1 MRTDIIE
8 YLQKE
13 VYHRCKQPTNKFGM
27 GCYYHIEAVVKNARD
42 NMRLRRF
49 KIMDISKKDWKL
61 FRERLSGWQENYME
75 GLVKEYAN
83 FLNDD
88 KKPAS
93 EKFWELEK
101 RIKEDK
107 RHPGVIMEMSK
118 SEVIWDIVR
127 LIRLKVITYDDLSD
141 FSDEL
146 QLEVKRILEMSR

>member
-1 MRTDIIE
+1 MSCGGI
-8 YLQKE
+8 
-13 VYHRCKQPTNKFGM
+13 
-27 GCYYHIEAVVKNARD
+27 
-42 NMRLRRF
+42 NMRMMRF
-49 KIMDISKKDWKL
+49 KIMDISQMDWKL
-61 FRERLSGWQENYME
+61 FREKLSDRQENYME

-101 RIKEDK
+101 LIKEDK
-107 RHPGVIMEMSK
+107 RHPGVVMELKK

-127 LIRLKVITYDDLSD
+127 LIRLKVITYNDLSD

-146 QLEVKRILEMSR
+146 QNEVKRILEMNR

>member
-1 MRTDIIE
+1 
-8 YLQKE
+8 
-13 VYHRCKQPTNKFGM
+13 
-27 GCYYHIEAVVKNARD
+27 
-42 NMRLRRF
+42 
-49 KIMDISKKDWKL
+49 MDIRKKDWKL

-75 GLVKEYAN
+75 GLVKAYAD

-107 RHPGVIMEMSK
+107 RHPGVVMELKK

-146 QLEVKRILEMSR
+146 QNEVKRILEMSR

>member
-1 MRTDIIE
+1 MCIRDRIPYEWALDGISNTQTINPGALGNEEGERIE
-8 YLQKE
+8 N
-13 VYHRCKQPTNKFGM
+13 H
-27 GCYYHIEAVVKNARD
+27 
-42 NMRLRRF
+42 
-49 KIMDISKKDWKL
+49 
-61 FRERLSGWQENYME
+61 
-75 GLVKEYAN
+75 KEYAN

>member
-1 MRTDIIE
+1 
-8 YLQKE
+8 
-13 VYHRCKQPTNKFGM
+13 
-27 GCYYHIEAVVKNARD
+27 
-42 NMRLRRF
+42 
-49 KIMDISKKDWKL
+49 MDISKKDWKL
-61 FRERLSGWQENYME
+61 FREGLSGWQENYME

-107 RHPGVIMEMSK
+107 HHPGVIMEMSK

-127 LIRLKVITYDDLSD
+127 LIRLKVIAYDDLSE
-141 FSDEL
+141 FSGEL
-146 QLEVKRILEMSR
+146 QQEVKRILEMNR

>member
-1 MRTDIIE
+1 MADSYE
-8 YLQKE
+8 YNFKSVLFLTLFVE
-13 VYHRCKQPTNKFGM
+13 T
-27 GCYYHIEAVVKNARD
+27 

-49 KIMDISKKDWKL
+49 KIMDISKKDWEL
-61 FRERLSGWQENYME
+61 FREKLSGWQENYIE
-75 GLVKEYAN
+75 GLVTEYAN

-118 SEVIWDIVR
+118 SEAIWDIVR
-127 LIRLKVITYDDLSD
+127 FIRLKVITYDDLSD

-146 QLEVKRILEMSR
+146 QLEVKRILYVR